1 MFSNVE
7 AKVASTSL
15 TTLGASVVVAVLN
28 AVGAHSEMLGSL
40 PALAQFII
48 LSAIPPIV
56 TFAAGYI
63 TQSTARPD
71 LWNYAGPVNV
81 WSPPLPEPPL
91 QHGPVMDEPFQTRDF
106 RGYEEF
112 DRRPTSHRRS

>member
-7 AKVASTSL
+7 SKVTTSSL

-28 AVGAHSEMLGSL
+28 AVAAHSELLGSL

-48 LSAIPPIV
+48 LAAIPPVV
-56 TFAAGYI
+56 TFAAAYN
-63 TQSTARPD
+63 TASTPRPD
-71 LWNYAGPVNV
+71 LWNYAGPVNA
-81 WSPPLPEPPL
+81 WSPPLPDAPL
-91 QHGPVMDEPFQTRDF
+91 QHGPVHDEPFHAYE

-112 DRRPTSHRRS
+112 DRRPTSHRR